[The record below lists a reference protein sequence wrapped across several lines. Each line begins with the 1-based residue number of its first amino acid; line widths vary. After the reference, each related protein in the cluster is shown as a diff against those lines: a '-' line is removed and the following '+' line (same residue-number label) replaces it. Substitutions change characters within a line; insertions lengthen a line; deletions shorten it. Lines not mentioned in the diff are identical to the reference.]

1 MTVKRKEIQEHLKK
15 LIDMLQSAHATA
27 VVEGKRIDADIFV
40 ASIGIGLAYCVLL
53 LKEEIEPQDP
63 TDDMDGLLQAAIE
76 ASIKK
81 TGEEE

>member
-1 MTVKRKEIQEHLKK
+1 MTVKRKEIQEHLEK
-15 LIDMLQSAHATA
+15 LVDMLQSAHATA
-27 VVEGKRIDADIFV
+27 VVGGRRIDADVFV

>member
-1 MTVKRKEIQEHLKK
+1 MTVKRKEIQEHLEK
-15 LIDMLQSAHATA
+15 LVDMLQSAHATA
-27 VVEGKRIDADIFV
+27 VVEGRRIDADVFM
-40 ASIGIGLAYCVLL
+40 ASISIGLAYCVLL

-63 TDDMDGLLQAAIE
+63 TDDMDSLLQAAIE

>member
-1 MTVKRKEIQEHLKK
+1 MKRKEIQEHLEK
-15 LIDMLQSAHATA
+15 LVDMLQSAHATA
-27 VVEGKRIDADIFV
+27 VVGGKMIDADVFV
-40 ASIGIGLAYCVLL
+40 TSIGIGLAYCVLL